1 MLKSQSDQATSM
13 ANPCVADTW
22 HWSNFG
28 ISQSVPFTIING
40 SPRSANAA
48 STTVNFPAGAP
59 ANSFLRFEAIGTIQ
73 MSFDGGHTFQA
84 ARRQPIIGDHGV
96 IHDEHFSPYFTPIP
110 AGVSSV
116 LFSGQGGWFGPW
128 WLRDP
133 SIWSDQNTPAVVVP
147 PAQSN
152 PPTQAPVNPPANPP
166 TNPPTTGT
174 GHPPTAGTGHPPT
187 TAPGNPATKSPAS
200 GGTGE
205 SGGSATGSGGTEGST
220 PAPIEKAREL
230 VTVLVAAVNPNHEPA
245 INLVLVLLA
254 VGAAFALFRAIRG

>member
-1 MLKSQSDQATSM
+1 MPQQHAAVPPILNGAGGGGREAHPPFRAGRAQRLDYSYPPLNEHAHPHDRPPAAGTPPPLNVPLSHALPPT
-13 ANPCVADTW
+13 VA
-22 HWSNFG
+22 
-28 ISQSVPFTIING
+28 
-40 SPRSANAA
+40 
-48 STTVNFPAGAP
+48 
-59 ANSFLRFEAIGTIQ
+59 
-73 MSFDGGHTFQA
+73 QA
-84 ARRQPIIGDHGV
+84 A
-96 IHDEHFSPYFTPIP
+96 
-110 AGVSSV
+110 
-116 LFSGQGGWFGPW
+116 
-128 WLRDP
+128 
-133 SIWSDQNTPAVVVP
+133 P
-147 PAQSN
+147 PA
-152 PPTQAPVNPPANPP
+152 PTA
-166 TNPPTTGT
+166 GT